1 MNPFSNIWQHP
12 RTSAAGVLISVTALT
27 GVLAQ
32 QGVSLGHVGSGTVVS
47 LASALATALLGLMA
61 RDPGQPELAQPAA
74 CTGSCS
80 SASSS
85 TAKLSAWLLIALLV
99 PMPWLQGCS
108 GTRVAQDIVNWA
120 PTLQSAVATVDSTAS
135 LLDPANAPA
144 FAAATASF
152 DAASN
157 LLVAQAKAYLADP
170 SAGTLAKLQAQ
181 VVAFQQQVNGSLLSV
196 VHISN
201 PDSQQRAIT
210 AIQAVAT
217 IVNTMLSLVQSIS
230 SNTAVAQMASASTI
244 KLASVDSY
252 LDKAESARIVA
263 AHYNEPLEVAVQQ
276 VDTGEEMAVRAGF

>member
-12 RTSAAGVLISVTALT
+12 RTSVAGILISVAAVT

-61 RDPGQPELAQPAA
+61 RDPGQPDLAQPAA
-74 CTGSCS
+74 CTGNCASA
-80 SASSS
+80 ASS
-85 TAKLSAWLLIALLV
+85 TGKLSAWLLIALLV

-108 GTRVAQDIVNWA
+108 GARVAQDIVNWA
-120 PTLQSAVATVDSTAS
+120 SPLQSAVAVVDSTAS

-170 SAGTLAKLQAQ
+170 SAGTLGKLQAQ
-181 VVAFQQQVNGSLLSV
+181 IVALQQQVNASLLSV
-196 VHISN
+196 AHIGN
-201 PDSQQRAIT
+201 PDSQQRAMV

-230 SNTAVAQMASASTI
+230 SNTAVAQMASASTV
-244 KLASVDSY
+244 KLASIDPY
-252 LDKAESARIVA
+252 MDKESSARIVA
-263 AHYNEPLEVAVQQ
+263 DHYGEPVFVAREQ
-276 VDTGEEMAVRAGF
+276 VDKGEEMAVRAGF